1 MERASQ
7 NAYETPEM
15 LMPKKE
21 LVYSEQGNWQHGQA
35 INFNNKKRT
44 MPLNVTSTG
53 GNDGA
58 GKTGNKQDMKSSDPE
73 TEIKE
78 RQKSSDD
85 PEPVY
90 EEIDDYLE

>member
-7 NAYETPEM
+7 NAYGTPEM

-44 MPLNVTSTG
+44 MPLNITSTG

-58 GKTGNKQDMKSSDPE
+58 GKMGNKQDMNSRNPE

-78 RQKSSDD
+78 SQKND

>member
-7 NAYETPEM
+7 NAYGTPEM
-15 LMPKKE
+15 LMTKKE

-44 MPLNVTSTG
+44 MPLNITSTG

-58 GKTGNKQDMKSSDPE
+58 GKMGNKQDMNSRNPE

-78 RQKSSDD
+78 SQKND